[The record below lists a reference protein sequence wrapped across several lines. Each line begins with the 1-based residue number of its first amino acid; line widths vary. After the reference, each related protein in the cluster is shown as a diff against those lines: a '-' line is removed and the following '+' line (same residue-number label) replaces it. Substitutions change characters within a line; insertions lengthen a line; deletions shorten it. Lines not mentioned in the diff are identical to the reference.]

1 MIKMSGAVTVPYDRP
16 LALDYVHRQLEAAGV
31 PNQLIIDIRN
41 IRTKLNPNPG
51 TCSFIPLHFFLEKQ
65 NIARSIGY

>member
-1 MIKMSGAVTVPYDRP
+1 MIKMSGAVTVPYDRQ

-31 PNQLIIDIRN
+31 PNQLLIVIEFEQH
-41 IRTKLNPNPG
+41 NPNPG

-65 NIARSIGY
+65 NITRSIGY